1 MRCMTFEVEK
11 RKTQC
16 KFDYQN
22 NTKVIIMTVSNNH
35 IPMLKFISLCQKTMT
50 NPYVGI
56 LLSLLLILPSLY
68 IILGDITVFR
78 KEYIFLAVGIP
89 LYVKSLNRIF
99 DDILNSDSN
108 SLK

>member
-1 MRCMTFEVEK
+1 
-11 RKTQC
+11 
-16 KFDYQN
+16 
-22 NTKVIIMTVSNNH
+22 
-35 IPMLKFISLCQKTMT
+35 
-50 NPYVGI
+50 
-56 LLSLLLILPSLY
+56 LSLILILPSLY

-99 DDILNSDSN
+99 DDILNSDNN